1 MPVRITVILT
11 AGADRDLRSAR
22 GLEACMLV
30 GLGLVLGLVYSL
42 HMLEKRLHD
51 LWNGYC
57 PRFWMMSES
66 SSFLQLVQMCMVLW
80 ESVYQCCML
89 LTSDG

>member
-11 AGADRDLRSAR
+11 AGADRDLKSAR
-22 GLEACMLV
+22 CLEACMLV
-30 GLGLVLGLVYSL
+30 GLGLVYSL

-66 SSFLQLVQMCMVLW
+66 SSFLQLVQMCMVL
-80 ESVYQCCML
+80 
-89 LTSDG
+89 